1 MHPAF
6 SVVFLTTLIGAGQG
20 FFLALY
26 TVQSYAAVE
35 LLPAQDARFYVLGSV
50 ISLLLLIGGLVA
62 SFFHLGHPER
72 AWRSATRWRTSW
84 LSREVIVL
92 PAMMGAVL
100 VYGLVHWLGWDLSI
114 VGITTHVP
122 GDLTLIIGAGGVLSA
137 FALFLCTGMIY
148 ACIKFLQEWSTWL
161 TVVNYT
167 LFGAASGFLLATAYA
182 AFMAPVLVNFYAA
195 WTVIITAAVLI
206 TRIASLIRNARL
218 KPKSTLQTAIGVRHQ
233 QIRQESQGFMGGS
246 FNTREFFH
254 GVKPL
259 IFKSIKWLF
268 LLLVFPLPMLL
279 LWAGLSL
286 HAHGLEESSLV
297 FTTAFGV
304 QYLGLL
310 AERWLF
316 FAQANHPQNL
326 YYQTVS

>member
-20 FFLALY
+20 LFLALY
-26 TVQSYAAVE
+26 TAQVYGWVE
-35 LLPAQDARFYVLGSV
+35 LLPAQERLFYVQGSV
-50 ISLLLLIGGLVA
+50 IALAFLALGLLA

-72 AWRSATRWRTSW
+72 AWRAAARWRTSW

-92 PAMMGAVL
+92 PAVMGAIF
-100 VYGLVHWLGWDLSI
+100 VYGLLHYLGWDLRI
-114 VGITTHVP
+114 IGVETGIA
-122 GDLTLIIGAGGVLSA
+122 GDLTLIIGAGATVLT

-148 ACIKFLQEWSTWL
+148 ACIKFLQEWASWL

-167 LFGAASGFLLATAYA
+167 LLGTASGFTLATAFA
-182 AFMAPVLVNFYAA
+182 AYHSSELVGFYGVWAVVLA
-195 WTVIITAAVLI
+195 TAALV
-206 TRIASLIRNARL
+206 TRAASLLRNARIRH
-218 KPKSTLQTAIGVRHQ
+218 KSSLQTAIGVRHSRIVQ
-233 QIRQESQGFMGGS
+233 KSQGFMGGS

-254 GVKPL
+254 GVRPL
-259 IFKSIKWLF
+259 FFRWIKWIF
-268 LLLVFPLPMLL
+268 LVLVFPVPVLL
-279 LWAGLSL
+279 LWI
-286 HAHGLEESSLV
+286 GLEQAAPAVLAA
-297 FTTAFGV
+297 AFVV

-310 AERWLF
+310 AERWFF

>member
-6 SVVFLTTLIGAGQG
+6 SVIFLTTLIGAAQG
-20 FFLALY
+20 LFLALY

-35 LLPAQDARFYVLGSV
+35 LLPAQDADFYVYGSA
-50 ISLLLLIGGLVA
+50 IALTLLIAGLVA

-92 PAMMGAVL
+92 PAMIGAVF
-100 VYGLVHWLGWDLSI
+100 VYGLVHQMGW
-114 VGITTHVP
+114 
-122 GDLTLIIGAGGVLSA
+122 DLTLIGIKTPIPGDLSLVIGAGGVLIA

-148 ACIKFLQEWSTWL
+148 ACIKFLQEWATWL

-182 AFMAPVLVNFYAA
+182 AYSAPQLVNFYAG
-195 WTVIITAAVLI
+195 WTVIITAVVFI

-218 KPKSTLQTAIGVRHQ
+218 KPKSTIQTAIGVRHSRVQ
-233 QIRQESQGFMGGS
+233 QKSQGFMGGS

-254 GVKPL
+254 GVRPL
-259 IFKSIKWLF
+259 FFKSIKWIF
-268 LLLVFPLPMLL
+268 LVLVFPLPLFL

-286 HAHGLEESSLV
+286 HTHGLEQGAVVL
-297 FTTAFGV
+297 TAAFAI

-310 AERWLF
+310 AERWFF
-316 FAQANHPQNL
+316 FAQSNHPQNL
-326 YYQTVS
+326 YYQTIS